1 MKQAVL
7 LQISMTNLTIS
18 MNKPFNPIVGET
30 YQGFIDGC
38 PVSAQQLSHHP
49 PITYNHFKGRGYNIY
64 GCMEPKIS
72 LGLNFL
78 SIGLQAGLWLTIGSD
93 LIGKILENRPICDNS
108 DPTAQSECRKK
119 PMVRQ
124 IKVDLGRLNSCTL
137 FHAGSCLA
145 IQGEIVAASSR
156 LRILLCKIG
165 RQLSKTRV
173 TGNQRRGIYEISETK
188 R

>member
-72 LGLNFL
+72 LGLNCVKGWSPHPTYIEYDDGEKMQFTHTKMVINGML
-78 SIGLQAGLWLTIGSD
+78 FGERIFTFDGSSI
-93 LIGKILENRPICDNS
+93 
-108 DPTAQSECRKK
+108 
-119 PMVRQ
+119 
-124 IKVDLGRLNSCTL
+124 
-137 FHAGSCLA
+137 F
-145 IQGEIVAASSR
+145 
-156 LRILLCKIG
+156 
-165 RQLSKTRV
+165 
-173 TGNQRRGIYEISETK
+173 
-188 R
+188 